1 MTVQFLG
8 AVFLRVSNLE
18 ESMRFYSDVL
28 GLELRDVEQWENG
41 RGANYI
47 IGESSPGLT
56 LIETKDDLHILKQ
69 PAFNLFCNDVLSIYD
84 RLKSQ
89 GYKVGQVNKWSSVLN
104 DHIDFDVYD
113 PDGNAINL
121 IEWHRKN
128 N

>member
-1 MTVQFLG
+1 MTVKFLG

-18 ESMRFYSDVL
+18 ESMPFYSEVL
-28 GLELRDVEQWENG
+28 GLELRDVEQWEDG

-47 IGESSPGLT
+47 IGENSPGLT

-69 PAFNLFCNDVLSIYD
+69 PAFNLFCNEVLSIYD

-89 GYKVGQVNKWSSVLN
+89 GYKVGPVNKWSSEMN

-121 IEWHRKN
+121 IEWHRRN